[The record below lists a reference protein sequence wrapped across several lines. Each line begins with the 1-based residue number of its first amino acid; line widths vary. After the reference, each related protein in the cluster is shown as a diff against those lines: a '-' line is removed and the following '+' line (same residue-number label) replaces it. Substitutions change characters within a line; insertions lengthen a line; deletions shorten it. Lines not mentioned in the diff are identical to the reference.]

1 MNTFLKNVKKA
12 KRPSFG
18 KSKKTRRDD
27 DDDDDD
33 NDGEG
38 GGGRLSSPRSHD
50 ESESSTTP
58 TPEQEAVTNRV
69 DELQI
74 PALRPAP
81 VLRLGSFNFDAH
93 HPRGALPFP
102 NLFDEARDVLHVCN
116 LVGTFVEV
124 RKLARNGYLIVPM
137 QSSRIMDVPVPVGT
151 ATKIIVQESERLRE
165 VLTNDGRQ
173 GGALSALDCVLRESS
188 RGGGGGIEN
197 KKTTEKVE
205 NEEKNKDDN
214 GILGWM
220 GCGLSST
227 FSFDELTDAFTNTF
241 CGGDLCAVGFDGGEQ
256 GSSKAGGGGGGGDND
271 TATALDSSMIV
282 AVEDSGG
289 DEGLAYVVI
298 LNQVEECVIVVFKG
312 PRTKAYDVTDSVLV
326 PDPRTVHG
334 TTNTDEPPNS
344 YVGVHRGFYESLFGQ
359 GGGGGGG
366 GGGGSKS
373 SNYMQIMKIVKRLLT
388 ETPSRKNYKLCITGH
403 GSGGA
408 LATLFG
414 LHVAA
419 GGGSAASAVIPLPV
433 TVVSIAS
440 PRVGDA
446 AFARAFAEIESQG
459 KLRHLR
465 IANHGDPVP
474 LGPIGFDQTSLV
486 LPRSTNENGQSG
498 EDVASY
504 HTGMEMK
511 LFKNV
516 SGNRI
521 LSFDLT
527 YSGSDVISGAKKTVT
542 VNNDDRAA
550 DLACHYSTAYSDRLA
565 YAESDLQGLT
575 LNDVYGEKAR
585 VTLS

>member
-188 RGGGGGIEN
+188 RGGGGVL
-197 KKTTEKVE
+197 TTRRR
-205 NEEKNKDDN
+205 
-214 GILGWM
+214 
-220 GCGLSST
+220 
-227 FSFDELTDAFTNTF
+227 
-241 CGGDLCAVGFDGGEQ
+241 Q
-256 GSSKAGGGGGGGDND
+256 
-271 TATALDSSMIV
+271 
-282 AVEDSGG
+282 
-289 DEGLAYVVI
+289 
-298 LNQVEECVIVVFKG
+298 
-312 PRTKAYDVTDSVLV
+312 R
-326 PDPRTVHG
+326 
-334 TTNTDEPPNS
+334 
-344 YVGVHRGFYESLFGQ
+344 
-359 GGGGGGG
+359 
-366 GGGGSKS
+366 
-373 SNYMQIMKIVKRLLT
+373 
-388 ETPSRKNYKLCITGH
+388 
-403 GSGGA
+403 
-408 LATLFG
+408 
-414 LHVAA
+414 
-419 GGGSAASAVIPLPV
+419 
-433 TVVSIAS
+433 
-440 PRVGDA
+440 
-446 AFARAFAEIESQG
+446 
-459 KLRHLR
+459 KLRSR
-465 IANHGDPVP
+465 IRIKMITAYWG
-474 LGPIGFDQTSLV
+474 GW
-486 LPRSTNENGQSG
+486 
-498 EDVASY
+498 DVAY
-504 HTGMEMK
+504 HRHSRSM
-511 LFKNV
+511 N
-516 SGNRI
+516 
-521 LSFDLT
+521 
-527 YSGSDVISGAKKTVT
+527 
-542 VNNDDRAA
+542 
-550 DLACHYSTAYSDRLA
+550 
-565 YAESDLQGLT
+565 
-575 LNDVYGEKAR
+575 
-585 VTLS
+585 

>member
-1 MNTFLKNVKKA
+1 MNAFMKSVKKG
-12 KRPSFG
+12 KLPSFD
-18 KSKKTRRDD
+18 KSKRSRRDD
-27 DDDDDD
+27 DN
-33 NDGEG
+33 NDGE

-50 ESESSTTP
+50 EFDPSTA
-58 TPEQEAVTNRV
+58 PEQVTNRV

-74 PALRPAP
+74 PASRPTP
-81 VLRLGSFNFDAH
+81 LRLGSFNFDTH
-93 HPRGALPFP
+93 HPHEALPFP
-102 NLFDEARDVLHVCN
+102 SLFDEAQDMLHVCN

-124 RKLARNGYLIVPM
+124 RKLARNGCLIVPI

-151 ATKIIVQESERLRE
+151 VTTIIVQESERLRE

-173 GGALSALDCVLRESS
+173 GGALSALDCVLRDSS
-188 RGGGGGIEN
+188 RGKKGID

-205 NEEKNKDDN
+205 IEDKKNDDN

-241 CGGDLCAVGFDGGEQ
+241 CGGDLCAVGFDAGEH
-256 GSSKAGGGGGGGDND
+256 GSSKVGGGGGDD
-271 TATALDSSMIV
+271 TTTVLDSSMIV

-289 DEGLAYVVI
+289 DEGLAYIVI

-312 PRTKAYDVTDSVLV
+312 PRTKAYDVADSVMV

-359 GGGGGGG
+359 GGGDGGGG
-366 GGGGSKS
+366 GGGDSKS
-373 SNYMQIMKIVKRLLT
+373 SNYMQIMKIVKRLIT
-388 ETPSRKNYKLCITGH
+388 ETPSRRNYKLCITGH

-419 GGGSAASAVIPLPV
+419 GGGSAASAVIHLPV
-433 TVVSIAS
+433 TVVSVAS
-440 PRVGDA
+440 PRVGDV

-474 LGPIGFDQTSLV
+474 LGPIGFGQTSLV
-486 LPRSTNENGQSG
+486 PPSSTTENGQSG

-516 SGNRI
+516 SGKRT
-521 LSFDLT
+521 LPFDLT
-527 YSGSDVISGAKKTVT
+527 YSGSDVISVAKNTVT
-542 VNNDDRAA
+542 VNNDNRAA
-550 DLACHYSTAYSDRLA
+550 DLGCHYSTAYSDRLA

-575 LNDVYGEKAR
+575 LNNVYREKAC
-585 VTLS
+585 VILS